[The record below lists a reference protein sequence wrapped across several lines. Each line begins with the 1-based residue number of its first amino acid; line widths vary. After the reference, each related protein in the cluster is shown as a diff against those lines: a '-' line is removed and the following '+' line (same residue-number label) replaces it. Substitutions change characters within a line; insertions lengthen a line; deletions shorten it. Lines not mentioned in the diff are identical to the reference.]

1 MIIFNEV
8 MLMKKTFRTLFS
20 LSMAAALLLQGCGSG
35 GKADV
40 AFSPK
45 YDKDTEFTLTVA
57 GSYGNFESLEAE
69 FERFYEYYPNASM
82 QYVSLDD
89 YSNVISSAL
98 VGSEPP
104 DIFTTN
110 SAMIGNEKYDDMFD
124 ACEVLSDSS
133 VGIDYSCIR
142 NSLIR
147 TTDSGDV
154 VMLPIFTTSYG
165 MLVNMDIFE
174 KEGLKVP
181 ANFKELMSVC
191 EKLKA
196 AGYESPVMGTDRF
209 SGSGLFNCFVYPMF
223 AHNVI
228 ANSDK
233 VDALNNFE
241 PSSAELMRPALE
253 RLYEFVNS
261 DCIDVAKCQEEITDE
276 YDQVIMRF
284 FEGDVPMM
292 LASGDVVS
300 GTAKRESKSDAFSA
314 NPFKY
319 RFFTAPAGDK
329 GGYFINSISIC
340 FSVNKNSRNIDKANE
355 FMRFLISRKELNNM
369 AGLKRLITPTDDFSS
384 DELSS
389 KIADI
394 PDDRSF
400 SDKESGLLDPAVRQ
414 FRAAIFAVGN
424 GNMTVDEAIAA
435 YGNIPEE

>member
-1 MIIFNEV
+1 MT
-8 MLMKKTFRTLFS
+8 KTAKTLFS
-20 LSMAAALLLQGCGSG
+20 LSMVAMLLLEGCGSG
-35 GKADV
+35 KKAEV
-40 AFSPK
+40 PFEPK
-45 YDKDTEFTLTVA
+45 YDKDTEFSLTVA

-69 FERFYEYYPNASM
+69 FERFYEYYPNANL
-82 QYVSLDD
+82 QYVTMDD
-89 YSNVISSAL
+89 YNNVISSAI
-98 VGSEPP
+98 VNSEPP

-110 SAMIGNEKYDDMFD
+110 SYMIGNEMYDDMFE

-142 NSLIR
+142 ESLIR

-181 ANFKELMSVC
+181 TNFKELMDVC
-191 EKLKA
+191 TKLKN

-209 SGSGLFNCFVYPMF
+209 SGSGLFNCFVYPMY
-223 AHNVI
+223 AYNVI
-228 ANSDK
+228 KNSDK
-233 VDALNNFE
+233 IDDLNNLE
-241 PSSAELMRPALE
+241 PSAGELMRPSLE

-261 DCIDVAKCQEEITDE
+261 DCIDVAKCEEEIVDE
-276 YDQVIMRF
+276 YDSVIMRF

-292 LASGDVVS
+292 LATGDVVS

-319 RFFTAPAGDK
+319 RFFTAPAGDD

-340 FSVNKNSRNIDKANE
+340 FSVNKNSRNIDMANE
-355 FMRFLISRKELNNM
+355 FMRFLISKKELDNM
-369 AGLKRLITPTDDFSS
+369 AGLKRLITPVDDFSA
-384 DELSS
+384 DELYSAL
-389 KIADI
+389 ADV

-400 SDKESGLLDPAVRQ
+400 SDKETGLLDQAVRQ
-414 FRAAIFAVGN
+414 FRAAIYAVGN
-424 GNMTVDEAIAA
+424 GTMTVDEAVAA
-435 YGNIPEE
+435 YGSIPEE